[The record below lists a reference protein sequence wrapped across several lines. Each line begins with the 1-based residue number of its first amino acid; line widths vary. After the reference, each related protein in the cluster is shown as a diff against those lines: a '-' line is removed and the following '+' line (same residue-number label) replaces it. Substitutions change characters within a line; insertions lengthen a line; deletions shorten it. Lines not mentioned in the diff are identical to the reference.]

1 MFHSMEL
8 LKAIHDDRV
17 REIERAVRD
26 RRLLHPEP
34 EIDVSTPVI
43 MRNAAASAPRG
54 RSSVARSGSA
64 CEPA

>member
-8 LKAIHDDRV
+8 LMAIHADRV

-26 RRLLHPEP
+26 RRLLHPEL
-34 EIDVSTPVI
+34 ESDVSTPVVT
-43 MRNAAASAPRG
+43 RTVAVPVTRDG
-54 RSSVARSGSA
+54 SSVARSGSA